1 MDYYG
6 KLIRLINSDTVFDNV
21 VIDASPE
28 MISHYRL
35 EHKTKDGSAFTQ
47 YKAAQALNFSDDK
60 AISKIERGK
69 AGMDNRTYSV
79 FLLITNNHPH
89 YSLEVISKASKLK
102 DNNDVLVSSP
112 DASVIKNYRKNIKGL
127 SQKSMAHL
135 LGLYPKMINKY
146 ESSSASIQNQRSPS
160 SKTWTLLLL
169 ITKQHPR
176 YKLVP
181 KASQ

>member
-47 YKAAQALNFSDDK
+47 DKAAQALDFSDDK

-89 YSLEVISKASKLK
+89 YSLEVINKASKLK
-102 DNNDVLVSSP
+102 DNNDVLVPPP
-112 DASVIKNYRKNIKGL
+112 DASVIRNYRKNIKGL
-127 SQKSMAHL
+127 SQKSMADL
-135 LGLYPKMINKY
+135 LGLHPKMINKY

-181 KASQ
+181 KANH